1 MLADPVLEGPKVAFA
16 VSRAAG
22 NAVRRNR
29 VRRQLREIIR
39 QSPPS
44 PGLYLFGLTRSA
56 DTTTFPQLSGDV
68 RHLCQAMAVAP

>member
-1 MLADPVLEGPKVAFA
+1 MLADPVLEGPRVAFA

-39 QSPPS
+39 NSPLS

-56 DTTTFPQLSGDV
+56 DSTSFALLSGDV
-68 RHLCQAMAVAP
+68 GHLCRAMAGAS